1 MVKHEIKCFAA
12 ALLGS
17 AQAFHVPRAAH
28 TAPLVRPVEAT
39 AIADYL
45 PDVPAEFMAQAS
57 ITADEVA
64 ARYEKSVSDP
74 GAFWAEEASRYHW
87 ETPFD
92 ASNVFSANF
101 KRSEGEIYAK
111 WFEGGTTNLC
121 YNALDRQV
129 AAGLGDK
136 VCFIAERND
145 EGEAAPQPATYT
157 YGEALDR
164 AAKGPSSPRTA
175 CARGKKVVDLWSI
188 VVDALAIA
196 EADGQDV
203 AGGSIV
209 LRRLD
214 DDAYPAPAL
223 AANQAWWHDALAAAD
238 PEQGGVIFEGV
249 PSWPDAGRLWRVVD
263 DHKVTHVYTAPTA
276 IRALMRSG
284 DDPVKATSRKSLKV
298 LGSVGEPINPEA
310 WKWYREVVGEDRVDD
325 VVVASG
331 HNIGTAEV
339 ESALVA
345 HPAVAEAAIVGIPN
359 DLKGNSLYAFL
370 KLRAKSDVAAFA
382 APDAIHWAPGLPKT
396 RSGKIMRR
404 ILRKIAAGG
413 VEVDREG
420 LGDTSTLA
428 DPSIVDDLIN
438 SHATA
443 AA

>member
-111 WFEGGTTNLC
+111 WFDGGTTNLC

-164 AAKGPSSPRTA
+164 AAKGRS
-175 CARGKKVVDLWSI
+175 KK
-188 VVDALAIA
+188 
-196 EADGQDV
+196 
-203 AGGSIV
+203 
-209 LRRLD
+209 
-214 DDAYPAPAL
+214 
-223 AANQAWWHDALAAAD
+223 
-238 PEQGGVIFEGV
+238 
-249 PSWPDAGRLWRVVD
+249 
-263 DHKVTHVYTAPTA
+263 
-276 IRALMRSG
+276 
-284 DDPVKATSRKSLKV
+284 
-298 LGSVGEPINPEA
+298 
-310 WKWYREVVGEDRVDD
+310 
-325 VVVASG
+325 
-331 HNIGTAEV
+331 
-339 ESALVA
+339 
-345 HPAVAEAAIVGIPN
+345 
-359 DLKGNSLYAFL
+359 
-370 KLRAKSDVAAFA
+370 
-382 APDAIHWAPGLPKT
+382 
-396 RSGKIMRR
+396 
-404 ILRKIAAGG
+404 
-413 VEVDREG
+413 
-420 LGDTSTLA
+420 
-428 DPSIVDDLIN
+428 
-438 SHATA
+438 
-443 AA
+443 